1 METRT
6 QQFAEKTPDNIVSL
20 GQNNLSNYSYV
31 KLSIKSLSVYVDL
44 GATASDSATINF
56 NFLSTDTTTG
66 RQWEIKVT
74 QVECGNQA
82 A

>member
-1 METRT
+1 M
-6 QQFAEKTPDNIVSL
+6 SL
-20 GQNNLSNYSYV
+20 TFLAQINVLNESR
-31 KLSIKSLSVYVDL
+31 SVYVDL
-44 GATASDSATINF
+44 GTTSSDSATINF

>member
-1 METRT
+1 MVLIEYR
-6 QQFAEKTPDNIVSL
+6 P
-20 GQNNLSNYSYV
+20 
-31 KLSIKSLSVYVDL
+31 VYVDL